1 MSAPQLLGGRYEV
14 GELLGRG
21 GMAEVHLGHDA
32 RLSRPVAIKLLR
44 SDLARD
50 TSFLNRFR
58 REAQSAAGL
67 NHASIVAVYDSGED
81 RLTESGGAT
90 VPVPYIVMEYV
101 EGQTLR
107 ELLNDRTRL
116 EPDEAARI
124 TEGVLD
130 ALAYSHRMGIIHRD
144 IKPANVM
151 IGAGGDIKVM
161 DFGIARAVAD
171 ANATMTQTQ
180 SVIGTAQYLSPE
192 QAQGHHVDA
201 RSDLYSAGCLLFELL
216 TGRPPFQAD
225 SPVAI
230 AYQHVGQPPPR
241 PSSMNPA
248 VSPALD
254 AVILHALAKDRE
266 ARYQDATAFRVDLQ
280 AARLDRP
287 ISDAA
292 RGTAA
297 TAPEATV
304 ALGAIGAAAAATTV
318 LPSGATRPTAGPRG
332 AGHGNT
338 ATLPAI
344 GHDPDDEPGRRR
356 SLAYVLL
363 VLAVVGA
370 AVLLGLAGKSL
381 LDRPPQTP
389 AQVSIPSVV
398 DKPVETAEAEIRAV
412 GLVPESTQ
420 VASTKEVG
428 HVVEQSPGGGEM
440 AARNSR
446 VQLSVSAGPD
456 TVDVPELKDFS
467 QDEATA
473 ALDNLNLRVGSVKA
487 VDDSGLDKGQV
498 VDTSPGAGESVA
510 VGSEVNLT
518 VSSGKITTP
527 DVVGKSR
534 SEAAQILGDLG
545 FRIKTEYVESSET
558 EDSVT
563 KQSLK
568 KGQKVDDGTQIVI
581 TVAQP
586 PRPDPDD
593 DDHHHHRATDHHD
606 DHAAGD
612 DHHDRAAHADRDRDS
627 HTPGT
632 GPDPLTRRLPSV
644 GGDRPGDTLGV
655 AHQGAEADRTLHG
668 VGEPAD
674 LQPVGQDAVPTLGQH
689 ALGVELHAVQGQ
701 VAVADGHDDAGLGAP
716 VGEQRVR
723 QRRRVDRQRVVAGR
737 RERAAQPL
745 EHAGVVVPDPG
756 RLAVQQ
762 LRRPADGRATDDT
775 EGLVAQAHPQHG
787 LGALGARLDH
797 GHRHPGLLGG
807 AGPR

>member
-1 MSAPQLLGGRYEV
+1 MTAPQLLGGRYEV

-81 RLTESGGAT
+81 RLTESGGAS

-107 ELLNDRTRL
+107 ELLNDRSRL
-116 EPDEAARI
+116 GPAEAARI
-124 TEGVLD
+124 TESVLD
-130 ALAYSHRMGIIHRD
+130 ALAYSHRMGIVHRD

-151 IGAGGDIKVM
+151 ITAHGDIKVM

-201 RSDLYSAGCLLFELL
+201 RSDLYSTGCLLFELL

-241 PSSMNPA
+241 ASSLNPA
-248 VSPALD
+248 VGPALD
-254 AVILHALAKDRE
+254 AVILHALSKDRE

-318 LPSGATRPTAGPRG
+318 LPSGAGPSTADPLG
-332 AGHGNT
+332 AGEGNT

-344 GHDPDDEPGRRR
+344 GHDPDDDPRRRR

-370 AVLLGLAGKSL
+370 VVLLALTGKSF

-420 VASTKEVG
+420 VASTKEIG

-440 AARNSR
+440 AARSSR

-456 TVDVPELKDFS
+456 TVDVPELRDFS
-467 QDEATA
+467 QDEARA
-473 ALDNLNLRVGSVKA
+473 ALGNLNLKVGSVKV

-498 VDTSPGAGESVA
+498 VSSSPGAAESVA
-510 VGSEVNLT
+510 VGSAVDLT

-568 KGQKVDDGTQIVI
+568 SGKKVDDGTQIVI

-586 PRPDPDD
+586 PRPTPTTTTPTPTTTTPTTTTTTTTTAPPTTTTTAPPSET
-593 DDHHHHRATDHHD
+593 AT
-606 DHAAGD
+606 ATA
-612 DHHDRAAHADRDRDS
+612 
-627 HTPGT
+627 TP
-632 GPDPLTRRLPSV
+632 P
-644 GGDRPGDTLGV
+644 
-655 AHQGAEADRTLHG
+655 
-668 VGEPAD
+668 
-674 LQPVGQDAVPTLGQH
+674 
-689 ALGVELHAVQGQ
+689 
-701 VAVADGHDDAGLGAP
+701 AP
-716 VGEQRVR
+716 VQT
-723 QRRRVDRQRVVAGR
+723 
-737 RERAAQPL
+737 P
-745 EHAGVVVPDPG
+745 
-756 RLAVQQ
+756 
-762 LRRPADGRATDDT
+762 
-775 EGLVAQAHPQHG
+775 
-787 LGALGARLDH
+787 
-797 GHRHPGLLGG
+797 
-807 AGPR
+807 

>member
-586 PRPDPDD
+586 PRPTPTTTTTTTTAPPTTTTTTPP
-593 DDHHHHRATDHHD
+593 ATTTT
-606 DHAAGD
+606 ATAPPTQT
-612 DHHDRAAHADRDRDS
+612 ATATA
-627 HTPGT
+627 TP
-632 GPDPLTRRLPSV
+632 P
-644 GGDRPGDTLGV
+644 
-655 AHQGAEADRTLHG
+655 
-668 VGEPAD
+668 
-674 LQPVGQDAVPTLGQH
+674 
-689 ALGVELHAVQGQ
+689 
-701 VAVADGHDDAGLGAP
+701 AP
-716 VGEQRVR
+716 VQT
-723 QRRRVDRQRVVAGR
+723 
-737 RERAAQPL
+737 P
-745 EHAGVVVPDPG
+745 
-756 RLAVQQ
+756 
-762 LRRPADGRATDDT
+762 
-775 EGLVAQAHPQHG
+775 
-787 LGALGARLDH
+787 
-797 GHRHPGLLGG
+797 
-807 AGPR
+807 